1 MKRSYS
7 SRNIAY
13 EIKTQKA
20 TEQELGREFITI
32 DNVFKI
38 PIKYLEASSNSL
50 NN

>member
-7 SRNIAY
+7 SRNIDY

-32 DNVFKI
+32 DNEKEDFDI
-38 PIKYLEASSNSL
+38 FLKYQ
-50 NN
+50 

>member
-32 DNVFKI
+32 DNEKEDFDI
-38 PIKYLEASSNSL
+38 FLKYQ
-50 NN
+50 

>member
-20 TEQELGREFITI
+20 TEQELGHEFITI
-32 DNVFKI
+32 DNEKEDFDI
-38 PIKYLEASSNSL
+38 FLKYQ
-50 NN
+50 